1 MIAAVDTNILLD
13 VLDPDPR
20 FAEASEA
27 QLVAALGAGPVVISD
42 LVYSELA
49 AHFERAEELEVF
61 LRTAG
66 IRLSSMG
73 TDALQMAGNAW
84 RSYTRRRPE
93 GFTCGSCGAV
103 SQLSCG
109 QCGETIRA
117 RQHMLAD
124 FLIGAHAL
132 MHADRLLTRDQ
143 SFYARYY
150 PDLVLA

>member
-27 QLVAALGAGPVVISD
+27 QLVEALRVGPVVISD

-49 AHFERAEELEVF
+49 AHFERAEELETF
-61 LRTAG
+61 LRTTG
-66 IRLSSMG
+66 LRLSSMD
-73 TDALQMAGNAW
+73 TNALQMAGNAW
-84 RSYTRRRPE
+84 RSYTRRRPD
-93 GFTCGSCGAV
+93 GFTCSSCGAI
-103 SQLSCG
+103 SHLSC
-109 QCGETIRA
+109 QRCGGTIRA
-117 RQHMLAD
+117 RQHVLAD

-132 MHADRLLTRDQ
+132 MHADRLLTRDR

-150 PDLVLA
+150 PALVLA